1 MESLGSTMRIVRPA
15 PHVIAFYD
23 GRVEGQRVWSDEKN
37 WLDDGAYSLGI
48 CSYAIVE
55 GSEALV
61 YDTHISLQHAQIIR
75 KTLQEMGVVSMRVV
89 LSHWHDD
96 HVAGNEIFQDCE
108 IIAHKLTLKA
118 LTENKASL
126 EGGHPPIKPLILP
139 TRTYDDILELMV
151 GSIPV
156 EAHHVDIHSSDGTVL
171 CLPDAGLLF
180 AGDTLEDPITYVS
193 EPNRLAY
200 HLEDLKRIQAWM
212 VRRILPNHGALA
224 TIENGGYGAE
234 LIHAT
239 RLYVEK
245 LLRCAAEPEMIQQ
258 DLRTFAAEAFASGS
272 ISYFAPYEEVH
283 RSNIEAVCSVHS
295 PAILS

>member
-15 PHVIAFYD
+15 PAVIAFYD
-23 GRVEGQRVWSDEKN
+23 GRVEGRRVWSDEKN
-37 WLDDGAYSLGI
+37 WLDDGAYSLGV
-48 CSYAIVE
+48 CSYAIID

-61 YDTHISLQHAQIIR
+61 FDTHISLQHARIIR
-75 KTLQEMGVVSMRVV
+75 KTLSEMGVVLMRVV

-108 IIAHKLTLKA
+108 IIAHELTLKA

-126 EGGHPPIKPLILP
+126 ESGNPPIKPLIVP
-139 TRTYDDILELMV
+139 TRTYDDTLELMV

-156 EAHHVDIHSSDGTVL
+156 EVRHVDIHSSDGTVL
-171 CLPDAGLLF
+171 CLPNAGLLF
-180 AGDTLEDPITYVS
+180 AGDALEDPITYVS
-193 EPNRLAY
+193 EPNRLGY
-200 HLEDLKRIQAWM
+200 HLEDLKRMQAWE

-245 LLRCAAEPEMIQQ
+245 LLRCAAEPELITQ
-258 DLRTFAAEAFASGS
+258 DLRTFVADAFASGS

-283 RSNIEAVCSVHS
+283 QSNVQAVCSAHS
-295 PAILS
+295 PAPLS